1 MLGSKSE
8 NKRLES
14 EEDSSV
20 PGVFLIFFILSYIF
34 PVFLCQAARIIKRG
48 GIAMREI
55 SFDRKSIR
63 TRLITAFVVTSFLP
77 IALVNIVSYYNTS
90 RLVRQNVEGMTKANL
105 EQTKV
110 SLDVWLDS
118 YEDILFQVYT
128 DDEIV
133 ELVDKINAG
142 EDVANNRKLLRKM
155 LRGLFYTKDYVKS
168 ISVIT
173 DSGELVFYDQLTAST
188 TRTSWMD
195 SLSMS
200 QEELY
205 CTISSDNKTHLIPT
219 GNEVVFGSNSCY
231 LFHIGHRIIDYRDV
245 DKQCGAVLVSIDEA
259 LLEEICSATENG
271 LNFIVD
277 SEGNLVSCAGSERIG
292 QPVHRKDAGEA
303 EKRNAY
309 RQAAAETGLLGE
321 TALSIYSVHDEE
333 TGWNIIR
340 ATNQE
345 ELIQALRQQ
354 QQLSGFIIVL
364 SLCAVV
370 VVMLGQVSRM
380 TGSIRRVVETMRR
393 AGKGDLTIRVAADQT
408 RPTEIEVIAEEFN
421 AMMDKMKKSVET
433 QKNAEIAALEA
444 QINPHFLYNTLDTI
458 NWMAIDK
465 DEYEISNMI
474 ATLANIL
481 RYGISDSNGIVKIRD
496 EVEWLK
502 QYIFLQQTKLKN
514 SFDCHINVEPEIMGL
529 SIHKLLLQPF
539 IENAILHGFEGVEK
553 THILQM
559 DMGREEERIAIRIQ
573 DNGCGIPEEIVREM
587 NAGIFRKTDNKNHI
601 GMENAITRIH
611 MYYGETAEVRI
622 ESWLGQGTEVQIMIP
637 VDDEYSREQAVRN
650 AELTK

>member
-1 MLGSKSE
+1 
-8 NKRLES
+8 
-14 EEDSSV
+14 
-20 PGVFLIFFILSYIF
+20 
-34 PVFLCQAARIIKRG
+34 
-48 GIAMREI
+48 MREI

-77 IALVNIVSYYNTS
+77 IALVNMVSYYNTS
-90 RLVRQNVEGMTKANL
+90 RLVRQNVEGMTNANL
-105 EQTKV
+105 GQTKV

-142 EDVANNRKLLRKM
+142 KDVANNRKQLRKT

-173 DSGELVFYDQLTAST
+173 ESGELVFYDQLTAST

-200 QEELY
+200 LEELY
-205 CTISSDNKTHLIPT
+205 RAISSDNKTHLIPT

-245 DKQCGAVLVSIDEA
+245 DKQCGIVLVSIDEA

-333 TGWNIIR
+333 TGWDIIR
-340 ATNQE
+340 ATNQD

-370 VVMLGQVSRM
+370 VIMLGQVSRM

-393 AGKGDLTIRVAADQT
+393 AGRGDLTIRVAADQT

-514 SFDCHINVEPEIMGL
+514 SFDCHINVEPEIMGF

-539 IENAILHGFEGVEK
+539 IENAILHGFEGVER

-559 DMGREEERIAIRIQ
+559 DMGREEERIAIRIR

-622 ESWLGQGTEVQIMIP
+622 ESRLGQGTEVQIMIP
-637 VDDEYSREQAVRN
+637 VDDEYSGERAGRN

>member
-1 MLGSKSE
+1 
-8 NKRLES
+8 
-14 EEDSSV
+14 
-20 PGVFLIFFILSYIF
+20 
-34 PVFLCQAARIIKRG
+34 
-48 GIAMREI
+48 MREI

-77 IALVNIVSYYNTS
+77 IVLVNIISYYNTS
-90 RLVRQNVEGMTKANL
+90 RLVRQNVEGMTNANL
-105 EQTKV
+105 EQTRV

-128 DDEIV
+128 DDDIV
-133 ELVDKINAG
+133 DLVDKINAG
-142 EDVANNRKLLRKM
+142 EDVANNRQMLRKM

-173 DSGELVFYDQLTAST
+173 DSGELAFYDQLTASN

-195 SLSMS
+195 SISMS
-200 QEELY
+200 QEQLY
-205 CTISSDNKTHLIPT
+205 RTISSDNRTHIIPT
-219 GNEVVFGSNSCY
+219 GEKMVFGSNSCA

-245 DKQCGAVLVSIDEA
+245 DKQCGVVLVSIDEA
-259 LLEEICSATENG
+259 LLKEICSTTENG

-277 SEGNLVSCAGSERIG
+277 SEGHLISCAGSGKIG
-292 QPVHRKDAGEA
+292 QLVHRKEADAE
-303 EKRNAY
+303 EKRKAY
-309 RQAAAETGLLGE
+309 QQIAMETGILGE
-321 TALSIYSVHDEE
+321 TEISIYSVHDEE
-333 TGWNIIR
+333 TGWEIIR

-354 QQLSGFIIVL
+354 QQLLVLIIVL
-364 SLCAVV
+364 SLCAV
-370 VVMLGQVSRM
+370 MIIMFSQVTGM
-380 TGSIRRVVETMRR
+380 TGAIRRVVETMRK
-393 AGKGDLTIRVAADQT
+393 AGKGDMNIRVASDKT

-421 AMMDKMKKSVET
+421 SMMDKLKRSVET

-474 ATLANIL
+474 GTLAHIL
-481 RYGISDSNGIVKIRD
+481 RYGISDSNGIVKIKD

-502 QYIFLQQTKLKN
+502 QYVFLQQTKCKN
-514 SFDCHINVEPEIMGL
+514 SFVCHINVEPEIMGL

-539 IENAILHGFEGVEK
+539 IENAILHGFEGVDR
-553 THILQM
+553 THKLQM
-559 DMGREEERIAIRIQ
+559 DMGRDGDWIAIRIQ
-573 DNGCGIPEEIVREM
+573 DNGCGMPAEMVREM
-587 NAGIFRKTDNKNHI
+587 NEGIFQKTDNKNHI

-611 MYYGETAEVRI
+611 MYYGECAKVRI
-622 ESWLGQGTEVQIMIP
+622 ESQLGQGTQVRILIP
-637 VDDEYSREQAVRN
+637 AKEETD
-650 AELTK
+650 K

>member
-1 MLGSKSE
+1 
-8 NKRLES
+8 
-14 EEDSSV
+14 
-20 PGVFLIFFILSYIF
+20 
-34 PVFLCQAARIIKRG
+34 
-48 GIAMREI
+48 MREI

-77 IALVNIVSYYNTS
+77 IALVNMVSYYNTS
-90 RLVRQNVEGMTKANL
+90 RLVRQNVEGMTNANL
-105 EQTKV
+105 GQTKV

-142 EDVANNRKLLRKM
+142 KDVANNRKQLRKT

-173 DSGELVFYDQLTAST
+173 ESGELVFYDQLTAST

-205 CTISSDNKTHLIPT
+205 RAISSDNKTHLIPT

-245 DKQCGAVLVSIDEA
+245 DKQCGVVLVSIDEA

-333 TGWNIIR
+333 TGWDIIR

-370 VVMLGQVSRM
+370 VIMFGQVSRM

-393 AGKGDLTIRVAADQT
+393 AGRGDLTIRVAADKT

-539 IENAILHGFEGVEK
+539 IENAILHGFEGVER

-622 ESWLGQGTEVQIMIP
+622 ESRLGQGTEVQIMIP
-637 VDDEYSREQAVRN
+637 VDDAYSGEQAGRN
-650 AELTK
+650 

>member
-1 MLGSKSE
+1 
-8 NKRLES
+8 
-14 EEDSSV
+14 
-20 PGVFLIFFILSYIF
+20 
-34 PVFLCQAARIIKRG
+34 
-48 GIAMREI
+48 MREV

-63 TRLITAFVVTSFLP
+63 TRLIMAFVVTSFLP
-77 IALVNIVSYYNTS
+77 IALVNIISYYNTS
-90 RLVRQNVEGMTKANL
+90 RLVRQNVESMTNANL

-128 DDEIV
+128 DDDIV
-133 ELVDKINAG
+133 DLVDKINAG
-142 EDVANNRKLLRKM
+142 EDVANNRQMLRKT

-188 TRTSWMD
+188 TRTSWMK
-195 SLSMS
+195 SISMS

-205 CTISSDNKTHLIPT
+205 HEISSDNKTHIMPT
-219 GNEVVFGSNSCY
+219 GEKVVLGSNSCY

-245 DKQCGAVLVSIDEA
+245 DKQCGVVLVSIDEE
-259 LLEEICSATENG
+259 LLEEICSTTENG

-277 SEGNLVSCAGSERIG
+277 GEGCLVSCAGSEKIG
-292 QPVHRKDAGEA
+292 QAIYPKGAGEGDKKA
-303 EKRNAY
+303 AY
-309 RQAAAETGLLGE
+309 QRIAMETGLLGE
-321 TALSIYSVHDEE
+321 TELSIYSVYDEE
-333 TGWNIIR
+333 TGWEIVR

-345 ELIQALRQQ
+345 ELISALRQQ

-370 VVMLGQVSRM
+370 VVMFGQVSRM
-380 TGSIRRVVETMRR
+380 TGSIKKVVETMRK
-393 AGKGDLTIRVAADQT
+393 AGKGDLTIRVEADKT

-421 AMMDKMKKSVET
+421 SMMDKMKKSVEK

-474 ATLANIL
+474 GTLAGIL
-481 RYGISDSNGIVKIRD
+481 RYGISDSNGIVKVKD
-496 EVEWLK
+496 EVAWLK

-514 SFDCHINVEPEIMGL
+514 SFACHINVEPELMGC

-539 IENAILHGFEGVEK
+539 IENAILHGFEGVEGSH
-553 THILQM
+553 TLEM
-559 DMGREEERIAIRIQ
+559 DMGRKDDWILIRIQ
-573 DNGCGIPEEIVREM
+573 DNGCGIPEEMVREM
-587 NAGIFRKTDNKNHI
+587 NEGIFRKTDNKNHI

-611 MYYGETAEVRI
+611 MYYGESAEVKI
-622 ESWLGQGTEVQIMIP
+622 ESRLGQGTVVQILIP
-637 VDDEYSREQAVRN
+637 VDDETVE
-650 AELTK
+650 

>member
-1 MLGSKSE
+1 
-8 NKRLES
+8 
-14 EEDSSV
+14 
-20 PGVFLIFFILSYIF
+20 
-34 PVFLCQAARIIKRG
+34 
-48 GIAMREI
+48 MREV

-63 TRLITAFVVTSFLP
+63 TRLIMAFVVTSFLP

-90 RLVRQNVEGMTKANL
+90 RLVRQNVESMTNANL

-128 DDEIV
+128 DDDIV
-133 ELVDKINAG
+133 DLVDKINAG
-142 EDVANNRKLLRKM
+142 EDVANNRQMLRKT

-188 TRTSWMD
+188 TRTSWME
-195 SLSMS
+195 SISMS

-205 CTISSDNKTHLIPT
+205 HEISSDNKTHIMPT
-219 GNEVVFGSNSCY
+219 GDKVVFGSNSCY

-245 DKQCGAVLVSIDEA
+245 DKQCGVVLVSIDEK
-259 LLEEICSATENG
+259 LLEEICSTTENG

-277 SEGNLVSCAGSERIG
+277 GEGCLVSCAGSEKIG
-292 QPVHRKDAGEA
+292 QAIYPKEAGEGDKKA
-303 EKRNAY
+303 AY
-309 RQAAAETGLLGE
+309 QRIAMETGLLGE
-321 TALSIYSVHDEE
+321 TELSIYAVHDEE
-333 TGWNIIR
+333 TGWEIVR

-345 ELIQALRQQ
+345 ELISALRQQ
-354 QQLSGFIIVL
+354 QQLSGFIIAL

-370 VVMLGQVSRM
+370 LVMFGQVSRM
-380 TGSIRRVVETMRR
+380 TGSIKKVVETMRK
-393 AGKGDLTIRVAADQT
+393 AGKGDLTIRVEVDKT

-421 AMMDKMKKSVET
+421 SMMDKMKKSVEK

-474 ATLANIL
+474 GTLAGIL
-481 RYGISDSNGIVKIRD
+481 RYGISDSNGIVKVKD
-496 EVEWLK
+496 EVAWLK

-514 SFDCHINVEPEIMGL
+514 SFTCHINVEPELMGC

-539 IENAILHGFEGVEK
+539 IENAILHGFEGVEGP
-553 THILQM
+553 HRLEM
-559 DMGREEERIAIRIQ
+559 DMGRKDDWILIRIQ
-573 DNGCGIPEEIVREM
+573 DNGCGIPEEMVREM
-587 NAGIFRKTDNKNHI
+587 NEGIFRKTDNKNHI

-611 MYYGETAEVRI
+611 MYYGESAEVKI
-622 ESWLGQGTEVQIMIP
+622 ESRPGQGTMVQILIP
-637 VDDEYSREQAVRN
+637 VEDETVE
-650 AELTK
+650 